1 MHSFE
6 VSYFISFQRF
16 QVNIFKTFTMF
27 SLILYLA
34 FTKNTVSHIISKI
47 SFYHFLD
54 RKDVHMQLSRTIF
67 AILENLTPE
76 DFT

>member
-34 FTKNTVSHIISKI
+34 FTKNTISHIISKI
-47 SFYHFLD
+47 SFCHLLD
-54 RKDVHMQLSRTIF
+54 RKDVHMQPSRTIF